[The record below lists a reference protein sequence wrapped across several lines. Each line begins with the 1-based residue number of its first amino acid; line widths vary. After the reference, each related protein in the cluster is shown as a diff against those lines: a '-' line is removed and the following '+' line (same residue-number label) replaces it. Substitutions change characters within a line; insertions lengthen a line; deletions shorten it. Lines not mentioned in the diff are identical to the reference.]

1 LGLHEQAIS
10 LGLDCTGSRFNVG
23 DVKLDPG
30 GEVFWGPMAYVII
43 GGLVSATLLTLFFLP
58 ALYVVWFRIPRA
70 TGDLDRRRAEGAGR
84 CTQRRS
90 GVIGSARSG
99 GYG

>member
-10 LGLDCTGSRFNVG
+10 LGLDCTRSRFNVG

-58 ALYVVWFRIPRA
+58 ALYVVLFRIREPQETS
-70 TGDLDRRRAEGAGR
+70 TGAEPKAPVAVRSAGAA
-84 CTQRRS
+84 S
-90 GVIGSARSG
+90 
-99 GYG
+99 